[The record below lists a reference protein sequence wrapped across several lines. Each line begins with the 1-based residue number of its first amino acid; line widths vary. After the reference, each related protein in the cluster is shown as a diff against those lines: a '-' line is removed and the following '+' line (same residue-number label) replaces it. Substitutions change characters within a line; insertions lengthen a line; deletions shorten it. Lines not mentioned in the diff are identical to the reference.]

1 MPQNRI
7 LLGVIGRPHGVRG
20 LVRVVSHTADPANL
34 TAYSPLTDD
43 RGRRFTLRWRGEGLA
58 EVAELRDGTPVMVTD
73 RTAAERLVNTRLYVD
88 RAQLPEPDAEEFYV
102 ADLIGMAA
110 IDAAGKV
117 LGAVATV
124 HDYGAGVSLEIVRD
138 GAPPLLV
145 PFTRAATPEVDLA
158 NRRVTI
164 VPPEEADW
172 RNTDE
177 ANDANDVNDAN
188 ETNEA
193 PSPLEEAGAAK
204 RTEGGEGCIGR
215 DRVEGGVVPKSLA
228 QAPLPPAPSHKGR
241 GSIDPTTRAPCT
253 STTRAP
259 CTSAPCTSATR
270 APRTSTDRASRS
282 ARA

>member
-58 EVAELRDGTPVMVTD
+58 EVAELGDGTPVMVTD

-145 PFTRAATPEVDLA
+145 PFTEASIPEVDSSGSTGDDRAAGGGGLA
-158 NRRVTI
+158 EYGWQRTTPTTRMMPMKRTT
-164 VPPEEADW
+164 PTLSP
-172 RNTDE
+172 DE
-177 ANDANDVNDAN
+177 A
-188 ETNEA
+188 
-193 PSPLEEAGAAK
+193 LAAK
-204 RTEGGEGCIGR
+204 RTEGTARPQLHRPRFPER
-215 DRVEGGVVPKSLA
+215 
-228 QAPLPPAPSHKGR
+228 PA
-241 GSIDPTTRAPCT
+241 
-253 STTRAP
+253 
-259 CTSAPCTSATR
+259 
-270 APRTSTDRASRS
+270 
-282 ARA
+282 